1 MELKGLK
8 GIFLGDSITEGVGA
22 SSIDKVWWKLLEKYG
37 LETVGYGV
45 GGTRIAP
52 QDEVINGNVRWNED
66 FITRAKTMDKQ
77 ADIVAVFGGT
87 NDYGHGTAEIGFPTD
102 DTPKGKRTPEQ
113 QAAYERQTVTFY
125 DIDKKGWRSMRID
138 TIWSYN
144 RALKLTE

>member
-1 MELKGLK
+1 MDIQDLRKALNE
-8 GIFLGDSITEGVGA
+8 GIVLF
-22 SSIDKVWWKLLEKYG
+22 
-37 LETVGYGV
+37 
-45 GGTRIAP
+45 
-52 QDEVINGNVRWNED
+52 D
-66 FITRAKTMDKQ
+66 FIKKD
-77 ADIVAVFGGT
+77 GT
-87 NDYGHGTAEIGFPTD
+87 LRHARGTTSPDLVPTD